1 MKRIRL
7 LLGVLSVAFI
17 VSMNFVYAKNEY
29 GIRQAMGSKK
39 GMPYARA
46 TKPEG
51 TDKEYYHHENQIGT
65 AVCTAIVA
73 RVEVEY
79 KIGYIPTEPD
89 KYYDTVTEV
98 TRFYGFTKEEV
109 DSKVNQYLNS
119 IYEPHTVRGTSY
131 SSGFVDVQVTN
142 VRCYPSGKLEEC
154 KTKNGE
160 CPNAEYNS

>member
-1 MKRIRL
+1 MKRIKL

-51 TDKEYYHHENQIGT
+51 TDKVYYHHENVLST
-65 AVCTAIVA
+65 VVCSAIMA
-73 RVEVEY
+73 RVEVEFY
-79 KIGYIPTEPD
+79 SGTGYT
-89 KYYDTVTEV
+89 TEV
-98 TRFYGFTKEEV
+98 TRFYGFTKDEV
-109 DSKVNQYLNS
+109 YSKVSQYLNS
-119 IYEPHTVRGTSY
+119 IYEQHGIRDISY
-131 SSGFVDVQVTN
+131 STGFVDVQVTN
-142 VRCYPSGKLEEC
+142 VRCYPTGNLEEC
-154 KTKNGE
+154 KTENGE